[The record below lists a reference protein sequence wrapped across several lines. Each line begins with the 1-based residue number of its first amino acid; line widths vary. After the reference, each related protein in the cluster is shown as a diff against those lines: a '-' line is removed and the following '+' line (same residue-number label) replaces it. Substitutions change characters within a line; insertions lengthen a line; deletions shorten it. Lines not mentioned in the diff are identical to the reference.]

1 MSLSTLKRLLHDYGL
16 GRHGMDVSDHKVK
29 EIVQSEISGS
39 GELRGYSGTC

>member
-1 MSLSTLKRLLHDYGL
+1 MSLSTLKRLLRDYGL
-16 GRHGMDVSDHKVK
+16 GRRGMDVSDHKVK